1 MSDQFRVV
9 SREGWFSRLG
19 GALKGILVG
28 LLMFLAAIPL
38 LFWNEGRAVT
48 TYNSLKEGAGA
59 VVETTAAPRNASLDG
74 GLVHLSGAVQV
85 EGTLRDAEFGVEQRA
100 LRLERTV
107 EMFQWEE
114 SSETK
119 EEKKLGGGVERITT
133 YTYDKEWSDGLV
145 SSSSFAQPD
154 GHGNPASMPYQ
165 SQRLSAD
172 AGRIG
177 EYRVDSAVLGQVGG
191 WRDVTVTVASLPAAM
206 RAGFVEQAGWLFR
219 SQNPSNPSV
228 GDIRVR
234 FRMVPEQ
241 TISVIARQS
250 GERLDSYPTRA
261 GDALLLV
268 DQGVVPAAQMFEAAQ
283 AANTMLTW
291 MIRGGGFL
299 LMWIGLGL
307 VFKPMSVLM
316 DVIPM
321 LGTIVGKGIGFVSFI
336 LAAMTA
342 LIVIAVAWI
351 VYRPLLA
358 ISLLVIVVGLVVW
371 LVKKHRKPVAA
382 AAAAG

>member
-19 GALKGILVG
+19 GAIKGILVG
-28 LLMFLAAIPL
+28 LLMFVAAIPL

-59 VVETTAAPRNASLDG
+59 VVETTAAPRNTSLDG

-100 LRLERTV
+100 LRLERTA
-107 EMFQWEE
+107 EMFQWKE

-119 EEKKLGGGVERITT
+119 EEKKLGGGVERVTT
-133 YTYDKEWSDGLV
+133 YTYATDWEDGLV
-145 SSSSFAQPD
+145 DSSDFAQPD
-154 GHGNPASMPYQ
+154 GHRNPDSMPYQ

-177 EYRVDSAVLGQVGG
+177 DYRVDSAVLGQVGG
-191 WRDVTVTVASLPAAM
+191 WQDLAVSVGSLPADVQ
-206 RAGFVEQAGWLFR
+206 AGFAEQAGWLYR
-219 SQNPSNPSV
+219 SRNPGSPSV

-250 GERLDSYPTRA
+250 GERLDAYPTRA
-261 GDALLLV
+261 GDELLLV
-268 DQGVVPAAQMFEAAQ
+268 DEGVVPAAQMFEAAQ

-291 MIRGGGFL
+291 IIRGAGFM

-321 LGTIVGKGIGFVSFI
+321 FGTIVGKGIGFVSFI

-371 LVKKHRKPVAA
+371 LVKKHRQPSAA
-382 AAAAG
+382 AAPTA

>member
-1 MSDQFRVV
+1 MPDQFRVV
-9 SREGWFSRLG
+9 SREGWLGRLG
-19 GALKGILVG
+19 GAFKGILVG
-28 LLMFLAAIPL
+28 LLMFLAAVPL

-85 EGTLRDAEFGVEQRA
+85 EDTLRDAEFGVEQRA
-100 LRLERTV
+100 LRLERSV
-107 EMFQWEE
+107 EMFQWTE
-114 SSETK
+114 SSETR
-119 EEKKLGGGVERITT
+119 EEKKLGGGMERITT
-133 YTYDKEWSDGLV
+133 YTYDTEWEDGLID
-145 SSSSFAQPD
+145 SADFAQPD
-154 GHGNPASMPYQ
+154 GHGNPDSMPYQ
-165 SQRLSAD
+165 SQRVSAD
-172 AGRIG
+172 IGRIG
-177 EYRVDSAVLGQVGG
+177 DYRVDSAVLGQVEG
-191 WRDVTVTVASLPAAM
+191 WQDLEVTVDSLPSAT
-206 RAGFVEQAGWLFR
+206 RAGFAKHDGWLYR
-219 SQNPSNPSV
+219 SQSPSGPSV

-250 GERLDSYPTRA
+250 GERLDAYPTRA
-261 GDALLLV
+261 GDKLLLV
-268 DQGVVPAAQMFEAAQ
+268 NEGVVASAQMFEAAQ

-307 VFKPMSVLM
+307 VFKPMSVMM

-321 LGTIVGKGIGFVSFI
+321 LGTVVGKGIGFVSFI

-342 LIVIAVAWI
+342 LIVIAIAW
-351 VYRPLLA
+351 VLYRPLLA

-371 LVKKHRKPVAA
+371 LVKKHRQPSAA
-382 AAAAG
+382 AAPTA